1 MWPHVMSCDLMWS
14 DARECNGIGCYVIVM
29 RCGCAM
35 WLVVRSCDNPCG
47 SSLRMVV
54 RSCGVMRCGC
64 VLSWIGGWCAVA
76 TLGWDADFGEP
87 MSQYYDSVL
96 QSITQYSALQGSIP
110 YYKGPYNAK
119 YYKVL
124 LRTTTYYTKYY
135 WIRTTQYNYLYK
147 VVLRTA
153 CYKVILCTI
162 VQSRTLYFT
171 TKIFF
176 AGIKSGYEVVLCT
189 MLLQNNTPLQ

>member
-1 MWPHVMSCDLMWS
+1 MWSDVMWPHVMSCDLMWSS

-110 YYKGPYNAK
+110 YYKVRIMQSTTR
-119 YYKVL
+119 YYYGL
-124 LRTTTYYTKYY
+124 LRTIQSTTGSVLRSTTTYTKSCS
-135 WIRTTQYNYLYK
+135 
-147 VVLRTA
+147 VLHA
-153 CYKVILCTI
+153 
-162 VQSRTLYFT
+162 
-171 TKIFF
+171 TK
-176 AGIKSGYEVVLCT
+176 
-189 MLLQNNTPLQ
+189 

>member
-1 MWPHVMSCDLMWS
+1 M
-14 DARECNGIGCYVIVM
+14 
-29 RCGCAM
+29 
-35 WLVVRSCDNPCG
+35 
-47 SSLRMVV
+47 
-54 RSCGVMRCGC
+54 
-64 VLSWIGGWCAVA
+64 A

-110 YYKGPYNAK
+110 YYKVRIMQSTTR
-119 YYKVL
+119 YYYGL
-124 LRTTTYYTKYY
+124 LRTIQSTTGSVLRSTTTY
-135 WIRTTQYNYLYK
+135 YK

-162 VQSRTLYFT
+162 LQSRTLYFT